1 MKNILEYLEI
11 SAKKYPEKTAIADR
25 DKSYTFGELKNSASL
40 LGKHPLLQNINNS
53 PVGIFA
59 SHSSETIVMM
69 LGVLY
74 SGNFYVPLNPD
85 LPCDKLSQII
95 GDSGM
100 SVIIGA
106 DDAEKAKQSGFDGT
120 YIDFSDIQ
128 GNGDSAC
135 IPDIPPTSPMFAIYT
150 SGSTGKPKGV
160 LKNHLSMM
168 SFIEAYVNEFGFD
181 ENIVIG
187 NQTPF
192 FFDASAKDIY
202 LMLRTGARM
211 EILPAEFFSFP
222 VMLIKYMNERKVSFI
237 SWVPTALSIV
247 TKLNTFSEVLP
258 LYLEKVFFVGEAFP
272 AKQLKK
278 WMTALPD
285 VRFVNLYGS
294 SETAGICC
302 FCEITEA
309 PEEDGQLPIGKPLKN
324 CDVFLMDDGEFVTQ
338 GIGEIFVSGDSLADC
353 YYNDDEK
360 TQNSFFVHYMPDGS
374 QKRVFRTGDIAK
386 YNENGDLIFVS
397 RRDNQIKHMGYRIEL
412 GEIEH
417 AAQAIEGVAK
427 ACCVY
432 NKKRQKI
439 ILVCEPAPQSTITAD
454 DIRRII
460 KTKLADYMHPAKVLT
475 MEALPL
481 NANGKTDR
489 PLIEKIIMKEKN

>member
-11 SAKKYPEKTAIADR
+11 SAEKYPKKTAIADR
-25 DKSYTFGELKNSASL
+25 DKSCTFGELKNSASL
-40 LGKHPLLQNINNS
+40 LGNHPVLKNSTDS

-59 SHSSETIVMM
+59 SHSAETIILM

-95 GDSGM
+95 TDSGM
-100 SVIIGA
+100 TVIIGT
-106 DDAEKAKQSGFDGT
+106 DMEEKAKQSGFDGT
-120 YIDFSDIQ
+120 YIDFSEIPA
-128 GNGDSAC
+128 NGEVAL
-135 IPDIPPTSPMFAIYT
+135 IPDISQTAPMFAIYT

-160 LKNHLSMM
+160 LKNHLSMI
-168 SFIEAYVNEFGFD
+168 SFIEAYVDEFGFD

-247 TKLNTFSEVLP
+247 TKLNTFSEVFP

-285 VRFVNLYGS
+285 VKFVNLYGS

-324 CDVFLMDDGEFVTQ
+324 CNVFLMDDGKFVTD
-338 GIGEIFVSGDSLADC
+338 GVGEIHVSGNSLADC
-353 YYNDDEK
+353 YYNDEEK
-360 TQNSFFVHYMPDGS
+360 TQNSFFIGELPDGS
-374 QKRVFRTGDIAK
+374 RNRVFRTGDIAK

-397 RRDNQIKHMGYRIEL
+397 RRDNQIKHLGYRIEL

-417 AAQAIEGVAK
+417 TAQSIDGVAK

-432 NKKRQKI
+432 NRKRQKI
-439 ILVCEPAPQSTITAD
+439 ILVCEPSPQSTITAD
-454 DIRRII
+454 EIRRII

-475 MEALPL
+475 MDALPL

-489 PLIEKIIMKEKN
+489 PLIEKIVMKEKN

>member
-1 MKNILEYLEI
+1 MKSILEYLEK
-11 SAKKYPEKTAIADR
+11 SAEKYPEKTAVADR
-25 DKSYTFGELKNSASL
+25 DRSFTFSELKNSASL
-40 LGKHPLLQNINNS
+40 LGNHPVLRSMTDS
-53 PVGIFA
+53 PVGVFA
-59 SHSSETIVMM
+59 SHSTETVILMF
-69 LGVLY
+69 GVLY
-74 SGNFYVPLNPD
+74 SGNFYIPLNPD
-85 LPCDKLSQII
+85 LPDDKLSQII
-95 GDSGM
+95 NDSGM
-100 SVIIGA
+100 TVILGKDQEETA
-106 DDAEKAKQSGFDGT
+106 RRAGFGGT
-120 YIDFSDIQ
+120 YIDFADIPQ
-128 GNGDSAC
+128 NDDYAV
-135 IPDIPPTSPMFAIYT
+135 IPDILPTSPMFAIYT

-160 LKNHLSMM
+160 LKNHLSMI
-168 SFIEAYVNEFGFD
+168 SFIEAYTDEFGFD
-181 ENIVIG
+181 ENVVIG

-202 LMLRTGARM
+202 LMLSTGARM
-211 EILPAEFFSFP
+211 EILPTEFFSFP
-222 VMLIKYMNERKVSFI
+222 VMLIKYMNERRVSFI

-278 WMTALPD
+278 WMTALPH

-309 PEEDGQLPIGKPLKN
+309 PEEDGQLPIGKPLSN
-324 CDVFLMDDGEFVTQ
+324 CKVFLMDEGKFVTD
-338 GIGEIFVSGDSLADC
+338 GVGEIHVSGDALADC
-353 YYNDDEK
+353 YYNDEEK
-360 TQNSFFVHYMPDGS
+360 TQNSFFIGELPDGS
-374 QKRVFRTGDIAK
+374 KNRIFRTGDIAK

-397 RRDNQIKHMGYRIEL
+397 RRDNQIKHLGYRIEP

-417 AAQAIEGVAK
+417 TAQSIDGVAK

-439 ILVCEPAPQSTITAD
+439 ILVCEPSAGSTITAD

-475 MEALPL
+475 MESLPL

-489 PLIEKIIMKEKN
+489 PLIEKIVMKEKN

>member
-1 MKNILEYLEI
+1 MKNILEYLEA
-11 SAKKYPEKTAIADR
+11 SAKKFPEKTAIADR
-25 DKSYTFGELKNSASL
+25 EKSCTFGELKNSASI
-40 LGKHPLLQNINNS
+40 LGNHPVLKNINNS
-53 PVGIFA
+53 PVGVFA
-59 SHSSETIVMM
+59 SHSTETVILMF
-69 LGVLY
+69 GVLY

-95 GDSGM
+95 TDSGM
-100 SVIIGA
+100 RVIIGA
-106 DDAEKAKQSGFDGT
+106 NMEEKAKQSGFEGT
-120 YIDFSDIQ
+120 YIDFSEIQ
-128 GNGDSAC
+128 GISGCAT
-135 IPDIPPTSPMFAIYT
+135 IPDMPQTAPMFTIYT

-160 LKNHLSMM
+160 LKNHRSMI
-168 SFIEAYVNEFGFD
+168 SFIEAYVDEFGFD

-202 LMLRTGARM
+202 LMLKTGARM

-285 VRFVNLYGS
+285 VKFVNLYGS

-302 FCEITEA
+302 FCEIKDA

-324 CDVFLMDDGEFVTQ
+324 CTVFLMDDGKFVTD
-338 GIGEIFVSGDSLADC
+338 GVGEIHVSGDSLADC
-353 YYNDDEK
+353 YYNDEEK
-360 TQNSFFVHYMPDGS
+360 TQNSFFTEELPDGS
-374 QKRVFRTGDIAK
+374 VNRIFKTGDIAK
-386 YNENGDLIFVS
+386 YNENRDLVFVS

-417 AAQAIEGVAK
+417 TAQSIKGVTK

-432 NKKRQKI
+432 DKKRQKI
-439 ILVCEPAPQSTITAD
+439 ILVCEPSPKSSITAD
-454 DIRRII
+454 EIRRII
-460 KTKLADYMHPAKVLT
+460 KTKLADYMHPAKVMT

-489 PLIEKIIMKEKN
+489 PLIEKIVVKEKK